1 MNQERVARFEL
12 SSWFCGII
20 GFMTKKKSTAQ
31 KAGQRKFKA
40 KRKAAKR
47 KREENR
53 QATKH

>member
-1 MNQERVARFEL
+1 VARFEL
-12 SSWFCGII
+12 GSWFCGII